1 MRTIAP
7 RLPRPLADPG
17 SVLSVILG
25 VFVGALFGVHYE
37 PRTPITPS
45 RLAGAGHTWKT
56 GTISIAWLLR

>member
-25 VFVGALFGVHYE
+25 VFVGALFGAHYE
-37 PRTPITPS
+37 PRTPKYTV
-45 RLAGAGHTWKT
+45 RTRGG
-56 GTISIAWLLR
+56 GTCLENRDD